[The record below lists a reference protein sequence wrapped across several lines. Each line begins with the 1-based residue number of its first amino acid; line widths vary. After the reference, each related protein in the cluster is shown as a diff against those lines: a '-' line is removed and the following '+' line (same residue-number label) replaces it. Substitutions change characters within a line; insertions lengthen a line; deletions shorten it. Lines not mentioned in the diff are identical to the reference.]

1 MHATIVEVHEK
12 RGLLRSNGTKRN
24 QRRNQK
30 QPAVGKDW
38 RLEKTELP
46 SCCEGQEMAQGARE
60 QLSGLVAAR
69 PHITSARTGRIPHA
83 AIRAEDPPATPLQ
96 SVCGLGRH
104 AKLPPSEGAVWG
116 CTPMPEAVAHR
127 HIGT

>member
-1 MHATIVEVHEK
+1 
-12 RGLLRSNGTKRN
+12 
-24 QRRNQK
+24 
-30 QPAVGKDW
+30 
-38 RLEKTELP
+38 
-46 SCCEGQEMAQGARE
+46 MAQGARE

-69 PHITSARTGRIPHA
+69 PHITSARTARIPHA
-83 AIRAEDPPATPLQ
+83 AIRAEDPPASPLQ

-127 HIGT
+127 HIGNLVHGWESIETVNSSSFLGWSTPKMPNVTQL